1 MIPIV
6 RGCAEMTR
14 LARAWR
20 GAGASLG
27 FVPTM
32 GALHEGH
39 LSLMRAARARC
50 ARVVVSIFVNPL
62 QFGPGEDLERYPRD
76 LEGDRD
82 KLAAV
87 GCDAIFSASA
97 QEMYPPGFATHVS
110 NERLAARFEGAL
122 RPGHFRGV
130 LTVVAKLLHVVQP
143 DVAFFGQK
151 DAQQALLV
159 RRMVADLAFPVE
171 IVVLPTVRA
180 PDGLALS
187 SRNAYLS
194 AEGRARALGLSRALT
209 AARAE
214 HARGER
220 RAAALL
226 ARARRELEEP
236 PGLSVDYLALVDPE
250 TFEDLE
256 RCEPVGLLLLAARVD
271 GTHLIDNALL
281 GSPAG

>member
-6 RGCAEMTR
+6 RGCREMTR
-14 LARAWR
+14 LAREWR
-20 GAGASLG
+20 GAGAALG

-39 LSLMRAARARC
+39 LSLVKAARARC

-76 LEGDRD
+76 LEGDRE

-97 QEMYPPGFATHVS
+97 QEVYPQGFATHVV
-110 NERLAARFEGAL
+110 NERLSARFEGAL

-151 DAQQALLV
+151 DAQQALV
-159 RRMVADLAFPVE
+159 IRRMVADLNMPLE
-171 IVVLPTVRA
+171 IVVCPTMRE
-180 PDGLALS
+180 PDGLAMS
-187 SRNAYLS
+187 SRKGR
-194 AEGRARALGLSRALT
+194 GRALALSRAL
-209 AARAE
+209 AAAQAE
-214 HARGER
+214 YASGER
-220 RAAALL
+220 SAAALL
-226 ARARRELEEP
+226 ARARRELEETR
-236 PGLSVDYLALVDPE
+236 GLSIDYAALVDPQ
-250 TFEDLE
+250 TLADLE
-256 RCEPVGLLLLAARVD
+256 RCEPSGLLLVAARVE
-271 GTHLIDNALL
+271 GTRLIDNALL
-281 GSPAG
+281 GPPAG